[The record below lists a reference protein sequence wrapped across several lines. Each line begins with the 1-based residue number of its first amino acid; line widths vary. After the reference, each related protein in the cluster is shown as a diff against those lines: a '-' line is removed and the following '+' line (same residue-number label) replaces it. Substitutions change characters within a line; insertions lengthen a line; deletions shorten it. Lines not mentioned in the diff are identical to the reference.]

1 MQLHN
6 KSRSPSP
13 RANKTYT
20 NSASRHGHVE
30 TMGVAPDKQ
39 HCQVSTIEFEARNND
54 SSFSSD
60 SDFDR
65 NMDEMQ
71 SDMLNEQAHKGGEA
85 ADDKAKKKANI
96 IHEVIKEERYEE
108 S

>member
-1 MQLHN
+1 
-6 KSRSPSP
+6 
-13 RANKTYT
+13 
-20 NSASRHGHVE
+20 
-30 TMGVAPDKQ
+30 MGGVPEKQ
-39 HCQVSTIEFEARNND
+39 HCQVSTIEFEAKNND

-71 SDMLNEQAHKGGEA
+71 SDMLNEQVLKGGEVG
-85 ADDKAKKKANI
+85 DDKAKKKANI